1 MTKTGPR
8 RLQRSRASP
17 CLANAKGHE
26 SQAAQSDRD
35 GEPPRQHGRPMA
47 FRVPWSRSLVS
58 HSAKAPSAI
67 SRSPPMRL
75 WGHG

>member
-17 CLANAKGHE
+17 CLAKAKATRARPLNPTAMA
-26 SQAAQSDRD
+26 SQRGSMA
-35 GEPPRQHGRPMA
+35 GPMA